1 MGKVDKGLREKKRKK
16 KTEDRNGRKKRK
28 EEEDAREEFGYPR
41 RSTERPLYQG
51 RRKGDKG

>member
-1 MGKVDKGLREKKRKK
+1 MREKRRKK
-16 KTEDRNGRKKRK
+16 KTEDRTEDRNCRKKRK
-28 EEEDAREEFGYPR
+28 EEEEFGYPR